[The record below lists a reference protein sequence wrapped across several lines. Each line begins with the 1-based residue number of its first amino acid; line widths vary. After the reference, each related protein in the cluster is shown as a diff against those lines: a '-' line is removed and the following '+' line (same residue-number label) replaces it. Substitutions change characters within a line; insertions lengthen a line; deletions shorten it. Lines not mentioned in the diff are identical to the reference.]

1 MTKSAKILIGAAM
14 AAGFAALVPASSPLT
29 PKGIR
34 NKNPLN
40 IEARENWVGQVG
52 DDGRFVIFET
62 ALHGFRAAGRI
73 MKTKAGRGVRT
84 IESIISEW
92 APPTNDEGEHENHTQ
107 SYIDFVS
114 GKTGIPADT
123 VLSAG
128 DYPALISAMVTME
141 NGQNPY
147 TYDEIKQGFEWGF
160 YG

>member
-1 MTKSAKILIGAAM
+1 MGKSMLISGGVALALAAM
-14 AAGFAALVPASSPLT
+14 VVLPSSAPSA
-29 PKGIR
+29 PRGIR

-40 IEARENWVGQVG
+40 IEARESWVGQVG
-52 DDGRFVIFET
+52 DDGRFIVFET
-62 ALHGFRAAGRI
+62 VLHGFRAAGRI

-92 APPTNDEGEHENHTQ
+92 APPVNDAGELENHTQ
-107 SYIDFVS
+107 NYINFVS
-114 GKTGIPADT
+114 DETGIAKDS
-123 VLSAG
+123 VLSA
-128 DYPALISAMVTME
+128 DEYPKVLAAMVIME

>member
-1 MTKSAKILIGAAM
+1 MKGFKLPLM
-14 AAGFAALVPASSPLT
+14 FAALAGFLFIPSSAALK

-34 NKNPLN
+34 NNNPLN

-73 MKTKAGRGVRT
+73 MRTKARRGVRT

-92 APPTNDEGEHENHTQ
+92 APPLNDHGEHENHTE
-107 SYIDFVS
+107 SYINFVADE
-114 GKTGIPADT
+114 TGIPRDAVLAD
-123 VLSAG
+123 SA
-128 DYPALISAMVTME
+128 YPSVISAMVQME

-147 TYDEIKQGFEWGF
+147 SMDEISQGFEWGF